1 MTKPATP
8 QQLATL
14 VQHDQATEAAAFED
28 QTAAAAE
35 GDTGAELA
43 AVVTG
48 ALAGWVTAF
57 GSLGAIGSG
66 AGLAAYLAGV
76 RRDADRA
83 TAGLG
88 RRASHTLEGAL
99 DDAARMGGRHAVMFA
114 RRAGGISPRIPAVS
128 VPREVLA
135 AARAVADTVAEQL
148 RLAHRL
154 LAPGRVQASGWHGVA
169 LGLAAA
175 RRAVTLVR
183 AAVAWSIH
191 QAINDGARQAIKA
204 LGARTLWVSE
214 STACVRCAS
223 YAGRT
228 ADADGLF
235 PGGLSFDPNTRDVR
249 ATRIEGPPVHV
260 NCRCRLV
267 PWRDEWAPAV
277 GLSLPDLLREQAWR
291 AVAGGAARPSESRS
305 ARLRAARSL
314 AALPNVPPQLRR
326 QARTA
331 VAAGHF

>member
-1 MTKPATP
+1 MVSANPR
-8 QQLATL
+8 QLAAL
-14 VQHDQATEAAAFED
+14 VQEQQAAEAEHLEQ
-28 QTAAAAE
+28 QTAAIAE
-35 GDTGAELA
+35 GDAGTELA
-43 AVVTG
+43 AVVAA
-48 ALAGWVTAF
+48 ALTGWVTAF
-57 GSLGAIGSG
+57 GSLGAAG
-66 AGLAAYLAGV
+66 AGTALAAYLLRV
-76 RRDADRA
+76 RKDADRA

-88 RRASHTLEGAL
+88 RRAARTLEGAL
-99 DDAARMGGRHAVMFA
+99 VDAVRMGGRHAAGFA
-114 RRAGGISPRIPAVS
+114 HTAGAG
-128 VPREVLA
+128 VPRLPDARVTRGMLT

-148 RLAHRL
+148 RLARAL
-154 LAPGRVQASGWHGVA
+154 LAPGRVLESGWHGVI

-183 AAVAWSIH
+183 AQVAWSIH
-191 QAINDGARQAIKA
+191 QAINNGARQAIIT

-214 STACVRCAS
+214 PTACVRCAA

-235 PGGLSFDPNTRDVR
+235 PGGLSFDPNQRDVR
-249 ATRIEGPPVHV
+249 SARIDGPPAHI

-267 PWRDEWAPAV
+267 PWRDEWAGPGP
-277 GLSLPDLLREQAWR
+277 GLPELLREQAWR
-291 AVAGGAARPSESRS
+291 SVASGGARPSESRA

-314 AALPNVPPQLRR
+314 AALPHVPPQLRR